1 MSLEKLERKL
11 GRFAIR
17 NLMIYLI
24 ILYVGGFALVYFR
37 PGFYEAYLSLNWA
50 MILKGQVWRLVT
62 YIMYPP
68 STQVLWFLLECFI
81 FWSLGSNLE
90 RLWGTFY
97 FNLYV
102 YIGLLANVIVSLLV
116 YLIAH
121 QILPL
126 TADSLYMSFL
136 LAFAM
141 TVPDMTFYLYM
152 IIPVKAKY
160 LAIFYLVIMVLE
172 FIFGS
177 WGLRCSVI
185 ASMVNVAVF
194 FLFIRKPIL
203 RVRQFARRVKFQQ
216 NIRAAEPTVKNGGAR
231 HRCAVCGRTELDDPN
246 LEFRY
251 CSKCAGG
258 REYCLDHLYTHVH
271 VTGSGPDA
279 SQNG

>member
-1 MSLEKLERKL
+1 MSLDKLERKL

-17 NLMIYLI
+17 NLMLYLI
-24 ILYVGGFALVYFR
+24 ILYLGGFMLVTLR
-37 PGFYEAYLSLNWA
+37 PGFYETYLCLNWA

-68 STQVLWFLLECFI
+68 STSILWFLLECFI

-90 RLWGTFY
+90 KLWGTFY

-102 YIGLLANVIVSLLV
+102 FIGLFANVIISLLV
-116 YLIAH
+116 YLIGH

-141 TVPDMTFYLYM
+141 TVPEMRFYLYM

-160 LAIFYLVIMVLE
+160 LAVFYMVILGLQLVMGNWATRL
-172 FIFGS
+172 
-177 WGLRCSVI
+177 SVI
-185 ASMVNVAVF
+185 ASLVNVAVF
-194 FLFIRKPIL
+194 FIFIRKPIL
-203 RVRQFARRVKFQQ
+203 RVKQFIRRQQFRE
-216 NIRAAEPTVKNGGAR
+216 NIRAAEPTVKYGGAR

-271 VTGSGPDA
+271 VTAEHPEG
-279 SQNG
+279 QQ

>member
-1 MSLEKLERKL
+1 MSLDKLERKL

-17 NLMIYLI
+17 NLMLYLI
-24 ILYVGGFALVYFR
+24 VLYVGGFILVTLR
-37 PGFYEAYLSLNWA
+37 PGFYEAYLSLDWS

-62 YIMYPP
+62 YIMFPP
-68 STQVLWFLLECFI
+68 STSILWFLLECFI

-90 RLWGTFY
+90 KLWGTFY

-102 YIGLLANVIVSLLV
+102 FIGLLANVIISLLV
-116 YLIAH
+116 YVIGH
-121 QILPL
+121 RILYL
-126 TADSLYMSFL
+126 TADNLYMSFL

-141 TVPDMTFYLYM
+141 TVPEMRFYLYM

-160 LAIFYLVIMVLE
+160 LAIFYLVILGFELVL
-172 FIFGS
+172 GS
-177 WGLRCSVI
+177 WALRFSVI
-185 ASMVNVAVF
+185 ASLVNVAVF

-203 RVRQFARRVKFQQ
+203 RVKQFIRRQQFQQ
-216 NIRAAEPTVKNGGAR
+216 NIRAAEPVQRNGGAR

-258 REYCLDHLYTHVH
+258 REYCMDHLYTHVH
-271 VTGSGPDA
+271 VTGE
-279 SQNG
+279 QQ

>member
-1 MSLEKLERKL
+1 MSLDNLERRF
-11 GRFAIR
+11 GRYAIK

-24 ILYVGGFALVYFR
+24 VLYVGGYLLVRFR
-37 PGFYEAYLSLNWA
+37 PGFYETYLMLDWS

-62 YIMYPP
+62 FIMYPP
-68 STQVLWFLLECFI
+68 STSILWFLLECFI

-102 YIGLLANVIVSLLV
+102 FIGLLANIVVSLLV
-116 YLIAH
+116 YLIGH
-121 QILPL
+121 KILPL

-141 TVPDMTFYLYM
+141 TVPEMQFYLYM

-160 LAIFYLVIMVLE
+160 LAFFYLGIMALE
-172 FIFGS
+172 LVFGS
-177 WGLRCSVI
+177 WALRFSVI
-185 ASMVNVAVF
+185 ASLVNVVIF
-194 FLFIRKPIL
+194 FVFIRKPIL
-203 RVRQFARRVKFQQ
+203 RVKQFVRRRQFRQ
-216 NIRAAEPTVKNGGAR
+216 NIRAAEPTVKYGGAR

-271 VTGSGPDA
+271 VTAEAPEE
-279 SQNG
+279 QK

>member
-1 MSLEKLERKL
+1 MNLDKLERKF

-17 NLMIYLI
+17 NLMVYLI

-68 STQVLWFLLECFI
+68 STSILWFLLECFI

-90 RLWGTFY
+90 KMWGTFY

-102 YIGLLANVIVSLLV
+102 FIGLLANVVISLLV
-116 YLIAH
+116 YLIGH
-121 QILPL
+121 WILPL

-141 TVPDMTFYLYM
+141 TVPEMRFYLYM

-160 LAIFYLVIMVLE
+160 LAFFYLGIMALELVL
-172 FIFGS
+172 GG
-177 WGLRCSVI
+177 WALRFSVI
-185 ASMVNVAVF
+185 ASLVNVAIF
-194 FLFIRKPIL
+194 FIFIRKPIL
-203 RVRQFARRVKFQQ
+203 RVKQMIRRAEFSR
-216 NIRAAEPTVKNGGAR
+216 NIKAAEPAMKNGGAR

-271 VTGSGPDA
+271 VTAESPEE
-279 SQNG
+279 QR

>member
-1 MSLEKLERKL
+1 MSMENLERRF
-11 GRFAIR
+11 GRFAVR

-24 ILYVGGFALVYFR
+24 ILYVGGYLLVYFR

-62 YIMYPP
+62 YVMYPP
-68 STQVLWFLLECFI
+68 STNILWFLLECFI

-90 RLWGTFY
+90 KLWGTFY

-102 YIGLLANVIVSLLV
+102 FIGLLANVVISLLV
-116 YLIAH
+116 YLIGH
-121 QILPL
+121 WILPL

-141 TVPDMTFYLYM
+141 TVPEMRFYLYM

-160 LAIFYLVIMVLE
+160 LAFFYLGILALE
-172 FIFGS
+172 LVFGS
-177 WGLRCSVI
+177 WATRFSVI
-185 ASMVNVAVF
+185 ASLVNVAIF
-194 FLFIRKPIL
+194 FIFIRKPIL
-203 RVRQFARRVKFQQ
+203 RVKQMIRRAEFRQ
-216 NIRAAEPTVKNGGAR
+216 NIRAAEPTLKNGGAR

-271 VTGSGPDA
+271 VTAEDPEE
-279 SQNG
+279 QR